1 MAYCR
6 NCGAKLED
14 DQEVCLICGKA
25 DKNNFATSSIDT
37 GGLEWGVL
45 GFFIPFA
52 GLVLYL
58 IWREE
63 KPKTARI
70 AGKGALISAILTA
83 VLFVLYVVMMV
94 AILIASQ

>member
-6 NCGAKLED
+6 NCGAQLEEG
-14 DQEVCLICGKA
+14 QKFCLVCGKA
-25 DKNNFATSSIDT
+25 DKNDFITSSIDT

-45 GFFIPFA
+45 GFFIPLA

-70 AGKGALISAILTA
+70 AGKGALISAMLTA
-83 VLFVLYVVMMV
+83 VLFVLYVIMMV
-94 AILIASQ
+94 TILIASQ